1 MTDEAGSGAA
11 RAGARW
17 PGRRGL
23 LGLAALAAA
32 GGPARAQTGWTPP
45 RQLRLV
51 VPSVAGSTPDLF
63 CRLVA
68 EGMRPALGPVVVENR
83 PGGLG
88 TLGLSEVARSA
99 PDGTTLGYVN
109 VVSMAI
115 NNALLPSQPYVI
127 ERDFAPV
134 ALLGFVQNAIVVR
147 RGLAAQT
154 LPALVAAMRGA
165 PGDLRYGSPGVGT
178 TGHLAVEL
186 LRALTGTEALH
197 VPYRGSPQLVEALLR
212 GEVDIACDNLS
223 SLQATLRAGDARGL
237 AVTGPARTPLF
248 PDLATAGELGW
259 PEMRITSWG
268 GLVVPA
274 GTPAAA
280 VARLNAAANAALV
293 TPALAPRFAELA
305 FEVAQEPPQALF
317 ELAARERPLWAEL
330 VRRSGARID

>member
-1 MTDEAGSGAA
+1 MVIPRDRPGPRRGADSA
-11 RAGARW
+11 
-17 PGRRGL
+17 GRRGL
-23 LGLAALAAA
+23 LALAGLAAA
-32 GGPARAQTGWTPP
+32 GRAGAQPAWVPP
-45 RQLRLV
+45 RQIRLV

-68 EGMRPALGPVVVENR
+68 EGMRPALGPIVVENR

-88 TLGLSEVARSA
+88 TIGLSEVARAA

-115 NNALLPSQPYVI
+115 NNALLASQPYVI

-134 ALLGFVQNAIVVR
+134 ALLGFVQNAILVR
-147 RGLAAQT
+147 PT
-154 LPALVAAMRGA
+154 LPVATLSALVEAMRAA
-165 PGDLRYGSPGVGT
+165 PGQLSYGSPGIGT
-178 TGHLAVEL
+178 TGHLAMEL
-186 LRALTGTEALH
+186 LCALTGTEALH
-197 VPYRGSPQLVEALLR
+197 VPYRGSPQLQEALLR

-223 SLQATLRAGDARGL
+223 SVQGTLRAGDARGI

-248 PDLATAGELGW
+248 PDLPTAGELGW
-259 PEMRITSWG
+259 PEIRITSWG

-293 TPALAPRFAELA
+293 APALAPRFAELA
-305 FEVAQEPPQALF
+305 FEAVQEPPQALF
-317 ELAARERPLWAEL
+317 DLAARERPVWAEL
-330 VRRSGARID
+330 VRRSGAAID